1 MGEKRMVEN
10 EKLVR
15 EIIKVVN
22 QIGKISQRKK
32 VKILE
37 ETIRK
42 ERERKKREIRKEME
56 IEIIRRK
63 EEKEAKE
70 EKEEKEAKEKKNLVV
85 KTACRNRHITDYGAL
100 IYQWNRFWSSVL
112 RTRSK
117 IKSEHFVV
125 VLYISFLK

>member
-1 MGEKRMVEN
+1 MGKQETGRKKVAERRGGEKARKMEKRMVEN

-42 ERERKKREIRKEME
+42 ERQRKKREIRKEETTRKEKERKEME

-63 EEKEAKE
+63 EEKEK
-70 EKEEKEAKEKKNLVV
+70 
-85 KTACRNRHITDYGAL
+85 RIR
-100 IYQWNRFWSSVL
+100 
-112 RTRSK
+112 K
-117 IKSEHFVV
+117 IKKER
-125 VLYISFLK
+125 

>member
-1 MGEKRMVEN
+1 MGGEKARKMEKRMGEN
-10 EKLVR
+10 EKLER
-15 EIIKVVN
+15 E
-22 QIGKISQRKK
+22 
-32 VKILE
+32 
-37 ETIRK
+37 IRK
-42 ERERKKREIRKEME
+42 ERERKKREIRKEETTRKKKERKEME